1 MVAMS
6 AHDKSSMTLN
16 TQTTTPACG
25 CNSISVTFRRR
36 VLTEVSLSCEAGE
49 WLGIIGPNGAGKTT
63 LLRVLAGLLRPEDGK
78 AEIAQQD
85 VWKLPPRKRARLVAM
100 IPQSPTTPAGVKVL
114 DYVLLGRVPYSGTG
128 FVASASDVALVRE
141 ILEQLNI
148 AQFADIPVGQL
159 SGGERQRAV
168 VARALAQQT
177 PLLLMDE
184 PTSALDLGQQL
195 EVMELIDQLRVERN
209 LTIITAIH
217 DLSLAGQ
224 FADRL
229 LLLADGMIAAEGTP
243 KEILTQENIR
253 RFYGANVNIVSNG
266 TFGVALSVQRNHHMA
281 QKIKTSEQTQ
291 SKPTQEE

>member
-1 MVAMS
+1 
-6 AHDKSSMTLN
+6 MTLN

-266 TFGVALSVQRNHHMA
+266 TFGVALSVQRNHHLA

>member
-6 AHDKSSMTLN
+6 AHEKSSMTLN

-266 TFGVALSVQRNHHMA
+266 TFGVALSVQRNHHLA

>member
-1 MVAMS
+1 MS
-6 AHDKSSMTLN
+6 AHEKSSMTLN

-291 SKPTQEE
+291 SKPT

>member
-1 MVAMS
+1 MS
-6 AHDKSSMTLN
+6 AHEKSSMTLN

-266 TFGVALSVQRNHHMA
+266 TFGVALSVQRNHHLA

>member
-6 AHDKSSMTLN
+6 AHEKSSMTIN

>member
-1 MVAMS
+1 MS
-6 AHDKSSMTLN
+6 AHEKSSMTLN

-266 TFGVALSVQRNHHMA
+266 TFGVALSVQRNNHLA

>member
-6 AHDKSSMTLN
+6 AHEKSSMTLN

-291 SKPTQEE
+291 SKPT

>member
-6 AHDKSSMTLN
+6 AHEKSSMTLN

-266 TFGVALSVQRNHHMA
+266 TFGVALSVQRNHHLA

-291 SKPTQEE
+291 SKPT

>member
-6 AHDKSSMTLN
+6 AHEKSSMTIN

-266 TFGVALSVQRNHHMA
+266 TFGVALSVQRNHHLA

-291 SKPTQEE
+291 SKPT

>member
-1 MVAMS
+1 MS
-6 AHDKSSMTLN
+6 AHEKSSMTIN

>member
-1 MVAMS
+1 MS